1 MHSGG
6 LYSGEGTDS
15 TRKQPDSSTGEE
27 VEVLHPHQPISV
39 TNWLSV
45 LFAQVPSWLVCFDLR
60 VIKSA
65 LSPSMSAAGDGSSS
79 TITPAKPDF
88 ALLTKVKVTESE
100 VMLP

>member
-1 MHSGG
+1 M
-6 LYSGEGTDS
+6 
-15 TRKQPDSSTGEE
+15 
-27 VEVLHPHQPISV
+27 
-39 TNWLSV
+39 
-45 LFAQVPSWLVCFDLR
+45 CFDLR